1 MAEIR
6 ETLKEIII
14 NSLNA
19 TQKGKGAEKIEA
31 GSPGMARRAEI
42 LN

>member
-14 NSLNA
+14 NSINA
-19 TQKGKGAEKIEA
+19 TQKGKGAEKGEPEP
-31 GSPGMARRAEI
+31 PGMIRKA
-42 LN
+42 